1 MIIGLCHVG
10 NWRDHFLVATYEHMS
25 LNATP
30 TNPFSVIGV
39 DFTRPVK
46 YLQWKSKKE
55 QKMYIVIYSC
65 SLTRAVFLELLPGL
79 ETGEFIE
86 SLKPL
91 IARRGRLTKI
101 YSDNGRTF
109 IAAANWLKKVHEDER
124 LNTFLSTHEITWQ
137 FNLSH
142 ATWWGGQFVRL
153 IGVMKGAF
161 YKTVGQGQL
170 SWDELIEVLLDIK
183 IVLNNRPL
191 NYAEDDIQLPTLTPN
206 ALLFKKFNILP
217 ELQSYHLIEKDLRK
231 RAKFLQRSKDA
242 IWRRWSSEYQ

>member
-1 MIIGLCHVG
+1 
-10 NWRDHFLVATYEHMS
+10 MS

-55 QKMYIVIYSC
+55 QQMYIVIYSC
-65 SLTRAVFLELLPGL
+65 SLTRAVFLELLPRL

-109 IAAANWLKKVHEDER
+109 IAAANWLKKVREDER

-137 FNLSH
+137 FNLRH
-142 ATWWGGQFVRL
+142 ATWWGGQYVRL

-170 SWDELIEVLLDIK
+170 SWDELIEVPLDIE

-191 NYAEDDIQLPTLTPN
+191 NYAEDDIQLPMLTPN

-231 RAKFLQRSKDA
+231 RTKFLQRSKDA
-242 IWRRWSSEYQ
+242 IWCRWSSEYQ